1 MARERMVTRTVEFT
15 EAEVM
20 CVNVNTVDVAIRH
33 FIVTG
38 TFENSEKLMKA
49 LKKAHE
55 TEEIKLVNLQESRV
69 TEQLYGMPEELFI
82 QMAQVLPPRNL

>member
-20 CVNVNTVDVAIRH
+20 CVNVNTADVAIRH

-38 TFENSEKLMKA
+38 TFDNNEKLMKS
-49 LKKAHE
+49 LKKAYE
-55 TEEIKLVNLQESRV
+55 TEEVKLVNLQNSRV
-69 TEQLYGMPEELFI
+69 TEQLYGMTEEMFI
-82 QMAQVLPPRNL
+82 QMATILPPRN

>member
-1 MARERMVTRTVEFT
+1 MARERMITRTVEFT

-20 CVNVNTVDVAIRH
+20 CVNVNTADVAIRD

-49 LKKAHE
+49 LKKAYE
-55 TEEIKLVNLQESRV
+55 TDEFKLVNLQYSRV
-69 TEQLYGMPEELFI
+69 TEQLYGMTEEMFI
-82 QMAQVLPPRNL
+82 QMATILPPRN